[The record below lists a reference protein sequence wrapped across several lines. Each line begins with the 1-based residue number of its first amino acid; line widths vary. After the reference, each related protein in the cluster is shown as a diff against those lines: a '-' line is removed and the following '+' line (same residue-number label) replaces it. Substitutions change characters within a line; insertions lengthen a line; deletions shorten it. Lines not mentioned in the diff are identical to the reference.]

1 MQATSRALFS
11 PPPSSPPSPIPIGPS
26 WVPPP
31 SMPPLFYPFFHL
43 KFPLVLLQFT
53 VKSKKITWISGAR
66 DRQFSFDVGVIPK
79 RRSGRLLFPL
89 PSFNKHP
96 LMTHFRVSD
105 DGWVISRSFVSSP
118 PSTIR
123 PIASGPS

>member
-43 KFPLVLLQFT
+43 KFPLVLLQFAP
-53 VKSKKITWISGAR
+53 KSKKITWISGAR
-66 DRQFSFDVGVIPK
+66 DRQFSFDVGVIPNWH
-79 RRSGRLLFPL
+79 SGSLLFL
-89 PSFNKHP
+89 LSSFNKNI
-96 LMTHFRVSD
+96 LMTLFRVCD
-105 DGWVISRSFVSSP
+105 FV
-118 PSTIR
+118 
-123 PIASGPS
+123 